1 MAAQSARSRNGCTSS
16 SRIDGTRPGRY
27 ADWMTRRLLSST
39 CLLVLLGAFG
49 CARSPAASPPGATEY
64 PRKVVAQVGRASIT
78 LEEVDRR
85 AAGKLQR
92 LLNEEYDARR
102 QALDELIVERLFQ
115 KEAAER
121 GVTQDALLK
130 AEVDAKVTPPTAGD
144 VKTIYEQNRA
154 AAGTRT
160 LAELTPAIE
169 RSLREHRLAERAAQ
183 FRDELKAKT
192 GVKVTLDAPRVAV
205 TVPADAPVLGPASA
219 PVTIVEYL
227 DYQCPYCHR
236 AQGVVDEVLSRYPG
250 KVRFVHRDFLLGKP
264 RSLPAARAARC
275 AGEQGKF
282 WEYHRNLLVSSGD
295 MSDEDLRNRAAA
307 MGLEAGKFSTCVAS
321 DRFDADIRRSTE
333 SGNAL
338 GIDATP
344 TFFINGRRLTGAL
357 PADQFAEVIDSELG
371 KPGG

>member
-1 MAAQSARSRNGCTSS
+1 
-16 SRIDGTRPGRY
+16 
-27 ADWMTRRLLSST
+27 MTRRLSSST
-39 CLLVLLGAFG
+39 CLLALLGAFG
-49 CARSPAASPPGATEY
+49 CARSRAASPPAATED
-64 PRKVVAQVGRASIT
+64 PHQVIAKVGGDSIT
-78 LEEVDRR
+78 LEEVDHR

-92 LLNEEYDARR
+92 LRNEEYDARR
-102 QALDELIVERLFQ
+102 QALDEMIVERILQ

-121 GVTQDALLK
+121 GITQDALLK

-154 AAGTRT
+154 AAGSRT
-160 LAELTPAIE
+160 LAELAPVIE

-205 TVPADAPVLGPASA
+205 AVPADAPALGPASA

-227 DYQCPYCHR
+227 DYQCPFCHR
-236 AQGVVDEVLSRYPG
+236 AQGVVDEVLNRYPG
-250 KVRFVHRDFLLGKP
+250 KIRFVHRDFLLGKP

-282 WEYHRNLLVSSGD
+282 WEYHRNLLLSSGD
-295 MSDEDLRNRAAA
+295 MGDEDLRSRAAT
-307 MGLEAGKFSTCVAS
+307 MGLDAGKFSACVDS
-321 DRFDADIRRSTE
+321 DRFDADIKRSTE
-333 SGNAL
+333 SGNSL

-344 TFFINGRRLTGAL
+344 TFFVNGRRLTGAL
-357 PADQFAEVIDSELG
+357 PADQFAEVIDSEL

>member
-1 MAAQSARSRNGCTSS
+1 
-16 SRIDGTRPGRY
+16 
-27 ADWMTRRLLSST
+27 MTRGLLSST
-39 CLLVLLGAFG
+39 CVLVLVGAAG
-49 CARSPAASPPGATEY
+49 CARSRAASPPAANED
-64 PRKVVAQVGRASIT
+64 PRKVVAQVGGASIT

-92 LLNEEYDARR
+92 LRNEEYDVRR
-102 QALDELIVERLFQ
+102 QALDEMIVERLFQ

-144 VKTIYEQNRA
+144 VKTVYEQNRA
-154 AAGTRT
+154 VAGTRT
-160 LAELTPAIE
+160 LADLAPVIE

-236 AQGVVDEVLSRYPG
+236 AQGVVDEVLNRYPG

-282 WEYHRNLLVSSGD
+282 WEYHRDLLLSSGD
-295 MSDEDLRNRAAA
+295 MGDEDLRTRAAA
-307 MGLEAGKFSTCVAS
+307 MGLDAGKFSACVAS
-321 DRFDADIRRSTE
+321 DRFDADIKRSTE

-344 TFFINGRRLTGAL
+344 TFFINGRRLQGAL

-371 KPGG
+371 RPGG

>member
-1 MAAQSARSRNGCTSS
+1 
-16 SRIDGTRPGRY
+16 
-27 ADWMTRRLLSST
+27 MTRRLLSST
-39 CLLVLLGAFG
+39 CLLVLLGAAG
-49 CARSPAASPPGATEY
+49 CGRSRAASPPAAAAED
-64 PRKVVAQVGRASIT
+64 PRKSVAQVGGASIT

-92 LLNEEYDARR
+92 LRNEEYDARR
-102 QALDELIVERLFQ
+102 QALDEIIIERLFQ

-144 VKTIYEQNRA
+144 VKAIYEQNRA

-160 LAELTPAIE
+160 LAELAPVIE
-169 RSLREHRLAERAAQ
+169 RSLRERRLAERAAQ

-205 TVPADAPVLGPASA
+205 TVPADAPALGPAGA

-227 DYQCPYCHR
+227 DYQCPFCHR
-236 AQGVVDEVLSRYPG
+236 AQGVVDELLDRYAG

-307 MGLEAGKFSTCVAS
+307 MGLDTGKFSACAAS
-321 DRFDADIRRSTE
+321 DRFDADIKRSTE
-333 SGNAL
+333 SGNSL

-344 TFFINGRRLTGAL
+344 TFFVNGRRLTGAL

>member
-1 MAAQSARSRNGCTSS
+1 
-16 SRIDGTRPGRY
+16 
-27 ADWMTRRLLSST
+27 MTRGLLSSA
-39 CLLVLLGAFG
+39 CVLVLLGAAG
-49 CARSPAASPPGATEY
+49 CARSRAASPPAANED
-64 PRKVVAQVGRASIT
+64 PRKVVAQVGGASIT

-92 LLNEEYDARR
+92 LRNEEYDARR
-102 QALDELIVERLFQ
+102 QALDEMIVERLFQ

-144 VKTIYEQNRA
+144 VKTVYEQNRA

-160 LAELTPAIE
+160 FADLAPVIE

-236 AQGVVDEVLSRYPG
+236 AQGVVDEVLNRYPG

-282 WEYHRNLLVSSGD
+282 WEYHRDLLLSAGD
-295 MSDEDLRNRAAA
+295 MGDEDLRTRAAA
-307 MGLEAGKFSTCVAS
+307 MGLDAGKFSACVAS
-321 DRFDADIRRSTE
+321 DRFDADIKRSTE

-344 TFFINGRRLTGAL
+344 TFFINGRRLQGAL
-357 PADQFAEVIDSELG
+357 PPDQFAEVIDSELG
-371 KPGG
+371 RPGG

>member
-1 MAAQSARSRNGCTSS
+1 
-16 SRIDGTRPGRY
+16 
-27 ADWMTRRLLSST
+27 MTRRLLSST
-39 CLLVLLGAFG
+39 CVLALLGVTG
-49 CARSPAASPPGATEY
+49 CARSRAASPPSADEDPG
-64 PRKVVAQVGRASIT
+64 KVVAHVGGASIT

-92 LLNEEYDARR
+92 LRNEEYDARR
-102 QALDELIVERLFQ
+102 QALDEMIVERLFQ
-115 KEAAER
+115 KEAAAR

-144 VKTIYEQNRA
+144 VKTVYEQNRA

-160 LAELTPAIE
+160 LAELTPLIE
-169 RSLREHRLAERAAQ
+169 RSLREHRQAERAAQ

-192 GVKVTLDAPRVAV
+192 GVKVTLDAPRVAM
-205 TVPADAPVLGPASA
+205 TVPADAPTLGPAGA

-227 DYQCPYCHR
+227 DYQCPFCHR
-236 AQGVVDEVLSRYPG
+236 AQGVVDEVLSRYAG

-282 WEYHRNLLVSSGD
+282 WEYHRNLLVGSGD
-295 MSDEDLRNRAAA
+295 MSDEDLRSRATA
-307 MGLEAGKFSTCVAS
+307 MGLDAGRFSACVAS
-321 DRFDADIRRSTE
+321 DRFDADIQRSTE

-344 TFFINGRRLTGAL
+344 TFFVNGRRLMGAL

-371 KPGG
+371 KSGG

>member
-1 MAAQSARSRNGCTSS
+1 M
-16 SRIDGTRPGRY
+16 
-27 ADWMTRRLLSST
+27 SST
-39 CLLVLLGAFG
+39 CLLVLLGAAG
-49 CARSPAASPPGATEY
+49 CARSRAASLPATTED
-64 PRKVVAQVGRASIT
+64 PRKVVAQVGGASIT

-92 LLNEEYDARR
+92 LRNEEYDARR
-102 QALDELIVERLFQ
+102 QALDEMIVERLFQ

-121 GVTQDALLK
+121 RVTQDALLK

-144 VKTIYEQNRA
+144 VKAIYEQNRA
-154 AAGTRT
+154 VAGTRT
-160 LAELTPAIE
+160 LAELAPVIE

-205 TVPADAPVLGPASA
+205 TVPADAPALGPASA

-227 DYQCPYCHR
+227 DYQCPFCHR
-236 AQGVVDEVLSRYPG
+236 AQSVVDEVMNRYAG

-282 WEYHRNLLVSSGD
+282 WEYHRDLLVGSGD

-307 MGLEAGKFSTCVAS
+307 MGLDAGRFSACVAS
-321 DRFDADIRRSTE
+321 DRFDADIKRSTE
-333 SGNAL
+333 SGNSL

-344 TFFINGRRLTGAL
+344 TFFVNGRRLTGAL
-357 PADQFAEVIDSELG
+357 PTGQFAEVIDSEHR

>member
-1 MAAQSARSRNGCTSS
+1 
-16 SRIDGTRPGRY
+16 
-27 ADWMTRRLLSST
+27 MTRRLSSST
-39 CLLVLLGAFG
+39 CLLALLGAFG
-49 CARSPAASPPGATEY
+49 CARSRAASPPAATED
-64 PRKVVAQVGRASIT
+64 PHQVIAKVGGDSIT
-78 LEEVDRR
+78 LEEVDHR

-92 LLNEEYDARR
+92 LRNEEYDARR
-102 QALDELIVERLFQ
+102 QALDEMIVERILQ

-121 GVTQDALLK
+121 GITQDALLK

-154 AAGTRT
+154 AAGSRT
-160 LAELTPAIE
+160 LAELAPVIE

-192 GVKVTLDAPRVAV
+192 GVKVTLDAPRAALA
-205 TVPADAPVLGPASA
+205 VPADAPALGPAGA

-227 DYQCPYCHR
+227 DYQCPFCHR
-236 AQGVVDEVLSRYPG
+236 AQGVVDEVLNRYPG
-250 KVRFVHRDFLLGKP
+250 KIRFVHRDFLLGKP

-282 WEYHRNLLVSSGD
+282 WEYHRNLLLSSGD
-295 MSDEDLRNRAAA
+295 MGDEDLRNRAAA
-307 MGLEAGKFSTCVAS
+307 MGLDGGKFSACVGS
-321 DRFDADIRRSTE
+321 DRFDADIKRSTE
-333 SGNAL
+333 SGNSL

-344 TFFINGRRLTGAL
+344 TFFVNGRRLTGAL

>member
-1 MAAQSARSRNGCTSS
+1 
-16 SRIDGTRPGRY
+16 
-27 ADWMTRRLLSST
+27 
-39 CLLVLLGAFG
+39 
-49 CARSPAASPPGATEY
+49 
-64 PRKVVAQVGRASIT
+64 VVAQVGGASIT

-92 LLNEEYDARR
+92 LRNEEYDARR

-130 AEVDAKVTPPTAGD
+130 AEVDAKVTPPTGEE
-144 VKTIYEQNRA
+144 VKAIYEQNRA

-169 RSLREHRLAERAAQ
+169 GSLREHRLAQRAAQ

-250 KVRFVHRDFLLGKP
+250 KIRFVHRDFLLGKP

-295 MSDEDLRNRAAA
+295 MSDEDLRGRAVA
-307 MGLEAGKFSTCVAS
+307 MGLEAGKFSACVAS
-321 DRFDADIRRSTE
+321 GRFDADIRRSTD
-333 SGNAL
+333 SGNSL

-344 TFFINGRRLTGAL
+344 TFFVNGRRLTGAL

>member
-1 MAAQSARSRNGCTSS
+1 M
-16 SRIDGTRPGRY
+16 
-27 ADWMTRRLLSST
+27 SST
-39 CLLVLLGAFG
+39 CLLVLLGAAG
-49 CARSPAASPPGATEY
+49 CGRSRAASPPAAATED
-64 PRKVVAQVGRASIT
+64 PRKAVAQVGGASIT

-92 LLNEEYDARR
+92 LRNEEYDARR
-102 QALDELIVERLFQ
+102 QALDEIIIERLLQ

-130 AEVDAKVTPPTAGD
+130 AEVDAKVTPPTATD

-160 LAELTPAIE
+160 LTELAPVIE

-192 GVKVTLDAPRVAV
+192 GVKVTLDAPRAAVA
-205 TVPADAPVLGPASA
+205 VPADAPALGPAGA

-227 DYQCPYCHR
+227 DYQCPFCHR

-250 KVRFVHRDFLLGKP
+250 KIRFVHRDFLLGKP

-282 WEYHRNLLVSSGD
+282 WEYHRNLLLSSGD
-295 MSDEDLRNRAAA
+295 MGDEDLRSRAAA
-307 MGLEAGKFSTCVAS
+307 MGLDAVKFSACAAS
-321 DRFDADIRRSTE
+321 DRFDADIKRSTD
-333 SGNAL
+333 SGNSL

-344 TFFINGRRLTGAL
+344 TFFVNGRRLTGAL
-357 PADQFAEVIDSELG
+357 PTDQFAEVIDSELG

>member
-1 MAAQSARSRNGCTSS
+1 
-16 SRIDGTRPGRY
+16 
-27 ADWMTRRLLSST
+27 
-39 CLLVLLGAFG
+39 
-49 CARSPAASPPGATEY
+49 
-64 PRKVVAQVGRASIT
+64 VVAQVGGASIT

-92 LLNEEYDARR
+92 LRNEEYDARR
-102 QALDELIVERLFQ
+102 QALDEMIVERLFQ

-144 VKTIYEQNRA
+144 VKTVYEQNRA

-160 LAELTPAIE
+160 FADLAPVIE

-236 AQGVVDEVLSRYPG
+236 AQGVVDEVLNRYPG

-282 WEYHRNLLVSSGD
+282 WEYHRDLLLSAGD
-295 MSDEDLRNRAAA
+295 MGDEDLRTRAAA
-307 MGLEAGKFSTCVAS
+307 MGLDAGKFSACVAS
-321 DRFDADIRRSTE
+321 DRFDADIKRSTE

-344 TFFINGRRLTGAL
+344 TFFINGRRLQGAL
-357 PADQFAEVIDSELG
+357 PPDQFAEVIDSELG
-371 KPGG
+371 RPGG

>member
-1 MAAQSARSRNGCTSS
+1 
-16 SRIDGTRPGRY
+16 
-27 ADWMTRRLLSST
+27 
-39 CLLVLLGAFG
+39 
-49 CARSPAASPPGATEY
+49 
-64 PRKVVAQVGRASIT
+64 VVAQVGGASIT

-92 LLNEEYDARR
+92 LRNEEYDVRR
-102 QALDELIVERLFQ
+102 QALDEMIVERLFQ

-144 VKTIYEQNRA
+144 VKTVYEQNRA

-160 LAELTPAIE
+160 LADLAPAIE

-183 FRDELKAKT
+183 FRDELKVKT

-205 TVPADAPVLGPASA
+205 TVPADAPTLGPASA

-236 AQGVVDEVLSRYPG
+236 AQGVVDEVLNRYPG

-282 WEYHRNLLVSSGD
+282 WEYHRGLLLSSGD
-295 MSDEDLRNRAAA
+295 MSDEDLRTRATA
-307 MGLEAGKFSTCVAS
+307 MGLDAGKFSACVAS
-321 DRFDADIRRSTE
+321 DRFDGDIKRSTE

-344 TFFINGRRLTGAL
+344 TFFVNGRRLMGAL
-357 PADQFAEVIDSELG
+357 PVDQFAEVIDSELG
-371 KPGG
+371 RTGG

>member
-1 MAAQSARSRNGCTSS
+1 
-16 SRIDGTRPGRY
+16 
-27 ADWMTRRLLSST
+27 MTRRLLSST
-39 CLLVLLGAFG
+39 CVLALLGVTG
-49 CARSPAASPPGATEY
+49 CARSRAASPPSADEDPG
-64 PRKVVAQVGRASIT
+64 KVVAQVGGASIT

-92 LLNEEYDARR
+92 LRNEEYDARR
-102 QALDELIVERLFQ
+102 QALDEMIVERLFQ
-115 KEAAER
+115 KEAAAR

-144 VKTIYEQNRA
+144 VKTVYEQNRA

-160 LAELTPAIE
+160 LAELTPLIE
-169 RSLREHRLAERAAQ
+169 RSLREHRQAERAAQ

-192 GVKVTLDAPRVAV
+192 GVKVTLDAPRVAM
-205 TVPADAPVLGPASA
+205 TVPADAPTLGPAGA

-227 DYQCPYCHR
+227 DYQCPFCHR
-236 AQGVVDEVLSRYPG
+236 AQGVVDEVLSRYAG

-282 WEYHRNLLVSSGD
+282 WEYHRNLLVGSGD
-295 MSDEDLRNRAAA
+295 MSDEDLRSRATA
-307 MGLEAGKFSTCVAS
+307 MGLDAGRFSACVAS
-321 DRFDADIRRSTE
+321 DRFDADIQRSTE

-344 TFFINGRRLTGAL
+344 TFFVNGRRLMGAL

-371 KPGG
+371 KSGG

>member
-1 MAAQSARSRNGCTSS
+1 
-16 SRIDGTRPGRY
+16 
-27 ADWMTRRLLSST
+27 MTRRLLSST
-39 CLLVLLGAFG
+39 CVLALLGVTG
-49 CARSPAASPPGATEY
+49 CARSRAASPPSADEDPG
-64 PRKVVAQVGRASIT
+64 KVVAQVGGASIT

-92 LLNEEYDARR
+92 LRNEEYDARR
-102 QALDELIVERLFQ
+102 QALDDMIVERLFQ
-115 KEAAER
+115 KEAAAR

-144 VKTIYEQNRA
+144 VKTVYEQNRA

-160 LAELTPAIE
+160 LAELTPLIE
-169 RSLREHRLAERAAQ
+169 RSLREHRQAERAAQ

-192 GVKVTLDAPRVAV
+192 GVKVTLDAPRVAM
-205 TVPADAPVLGPASA
+205 TVPADAPTLGPAGA

-227 DYQCPYCHR
+227 DYQCPFCHR
-236 AQGVVDEVLSRYPG
+236 AQGVVDEVLSRYAG

-282 WEYHRNLLVSSGD
+282 WEYHRNLLVGSGD
-295 MSDEDLRNRAAA
+295 MSDEDLRSRAAA
-307 MGLEAGKFSTCVAS
+307 MGLDAGRFSACVAS
-321 DRFDADIRRSTE
+321 DRFDADIQRSTQ

-344 TFFINGRRLTGAL
+344 TFFVNGRRLMGAL

-371 KPGG
+371 KSGG

>member
-1 MAAQSARSRNGCTSS
+1 
-16 SRIDGTRPGRY
+16 
-27 ADWMTRRLLSST
+27 MTRRLLSST
-39 CLLVLLGAFG
+39 CVLALLGVTG
-49 CARSPAASPPGATEY
+49 CARSRAASPPSADEDPG
-64 PRKVVAQVGRASIT
+64 KVVAQVGGASIT

-92 LLNEEYDARR
+92 LRNEEYDARR
-102 QALDELIVERLFQ
+102 QALDDMIVERLFQ
-115 KEAAER
+115 KEAAAR

-144 VKTIYEQNRA
+144 VKTVYEQNRA

-160 LAELTPAIE
+160 LAELTPLIE
-169 RSLREHRLAERAAQ
+169 RSLREHRQAERAAQ

-192 GVKVTLDAPRVAV
+192 GVKVTLDAPRVAM
-205 TVPADAPVLGPASA
+205 TVPADAPTLGPAGA

-227 DYQCPYCHR
+227 DYQCPFCHR
-236 AQGVVDEVLSRYPG
+236 AQGVVDEVLSRYAG

-282 WEYHRNLLVSSGD
+282 WEYHRNLLVGSGD
-295 MSDEDLRNRAAA
+295 MSDEDLRSRAAA
-307 MGLEAGKFSTCVAS
+307 MGLDAGRFSACVAS
-321 DRFDADIRRSTE
+321 DRFDADIQRSTE

-344 TFFINGRRLTGAL
+344 TFFVNGRRLMGAL

-371 KPGG
+371 KSGG